1 MPQRDQY
8 HGIQDDYEREP
19 KGLTIVDDAHGVR
32 LQVLLRHGNLQS
44 PFSAA
49 MLFLRFARIA
59 P

>member
-8 HGIQDDYEREP
+8 HGLQDDYQREL

-32 LQVLLRHGNLQS
+32 LHVLLRHGNLQS